1 MEYTNLPNTDI
12 KVSKICLGSM
22 TWGQQNTEAEGH
34 EQIDFAL
41 DKGVNFIDTAEM
53 YSIPADPKTQG
64 STEKV
69 IGSWLKKSGKRD
81 RVVIASKVA
90 GPSDMVSHIRPNLGF
105 HKEAIQDAVDKSL
118 ERMQTDYIDLY
129 QLHWPERNANFFGQR
144 GYVHQEDEEWE
155 DNFREVLEN
164 LNDLVKK
171 GKIRQIGLSNETPFG
186 LMRFLEE
193 SRKHDLPRISTV
205 QNPYNLLNRKDEVG
219 LTEIYHRENVGLF
232 PYSPLGMGTLSGKHL
247 DGIKENTRLSLFPQ
261 YKRYSNANSVKATR
275 AYKELADEHSL
286 SLTHLALAFVN
297 QQPFVTSNI
306 IGATSMEQLKENIE
320 SIDVHLSQEIL
331 EGINE
336 IHNNIPN
343 PAP

>member
-1 MEYTNLPNTDI
+1 MKYTKLPNTNI
-12 KVSKICLGSM
+12 EVSKICLGSM

-34 EQIDFAL
+34 EQIDYAL

-53 YSIPADPKTQG
+53 YSVPARPETQG

-69 IGSWLKKSGKRD
+69 IGTWLKKTGRRED
-81 RVVIASKVA
+81 VVIASKVA
-90 GPSDMVSHIRPNLGF
+90 GPGDMVSHIRKDLGF
-105 HKEAIQDAVDKSL
+105 HKAAIEDAIDKSL
-118 ERMQTDYIDLY
+118 KRLQTDYIDLY
-129 QLHWPERNANFFGQR
+129 QLHWPERNANFFGKR
-144 GYVHQEDEEWE
+144 GYEHEADEQWQ
-155 DNFREVLEN
+155 DNFREILES
-164 LNDLVKK
+164 LKYFIDK
-171 GKIRQIGLSNETPFG
+171 GKIRHIGLSNETPFG

-193 SRKHDLPRISTV
+193 SKNDLPRVVTV
-205 QNPYNLLNRKDEVG
+205 QNPYNLLNRKDEIG

-247 DGIKENTRLSLFPQ
+247 DGVKENTRLSLFPQ
-261 YKRYSNANSVKATR
+261 YNRYSNEEAVKATR
-275 AYKELADEHSL
+275 EYKKLADKYNM

-306 IGATSMEQLKENIE
+306 IGATSIEQLKENIE
-320 SIDVHLSQEIL
+320 SIEVVLSEEIL

-336 IHNNIPN
+336 IHNSIPN